1 MKERGERVEK
11 TINKLLQDSSQAL
24 VQMMA
29 VTFFFFTTNIHH
41 PAVHIGDNLFFPHPL
56 LFIQPRFPLDDDS
69 NSWQRSI
76 S

>member
-1 MKERGERVEK
+1 MEERELEK
-11 TINKLLQDSSQAL
+11 TINKLLQDSSFAL
-24 VQMMA
+24 VQMMMP
-29 VTFFFFTTNIHH
+29 VTFFFFVTNIHH
-41 PAVHIGDNLFFPHPL
+41 RAVHIGDNLSPPL